1 MTQRPTVDESI
12 CSRAFC
18 PLNRVKA
25 GAIVRIKQ
33 LCAHEDTAQ
42 RLREI
47 GFGEEQLIRLL
58 TSSTN
63 IICQV
68 CSARL
73 AISSQLAETIL
84 VEPLPQWLAT

>member
-1 MTQRPTVDESI
+1 MQPLALDGES
-12 CSRAFC
+12 CLRHFC

-25 GAIVRIKQ
+25 GALVRIKQ
-33 LCAHEDTAQ
+33 LCGNEDTAQ

-58 TSSTN
+58 TASTN

-68 CSARL
+68 CTARL
-73 AISSQLAETIL
+73 AISSQLAEVIL
-84 VEPLPQWLAT
+84 VEPLSQAAA